1 MNIFDQVGADLAAIF
16 NHPSV
21 SIPPELQPQ
30 VDAIKSTVA
39 QAAVQVEQTA
49 VTGIQPAVDHE
60 ITVVLNH
67 NHLAAVAPFVKTIFD
82 AWYAATVPTMGK

>member
-21 SIPPELQPQ
+21 VIPPEIQPQ

-39 QAAVQVEQTA
+39 QAAVQVEQQAVTA
-49 VTGIQPAVDHE
+49 VAPAVDHE

-67 NHLAAVAPFVKTIFD
+67 NHLAAVAPFLKTIFD
-82 AWYAATVPTMGK
+82 AWFASIPTTGA